1 MFRSSFA
8 DTIIAVSTPPGRGG
22 IGIVRL
28 SGPDA
33 LPISLT
39 FFQPGRKPR
48 RIPSHKAVLG
58 KLLDPANGRSFDEA
72 VLVYFQKP
80 RSYTKEDVV
89 EMSLHGSPVVL
100 EEAVRLGVAAG
111 ARPARPGEFT
121 LRACLNGRYDLIQAE
136 AVNDLI
142 RAESRAAAKMA
153 WGQIEGGL
161 SHKVLALR
169 RELIE
174 LAADIEAS
182 LEFPDEDLPT
192 SKSGIMDRISRI
204 AADIETLVSSHETG
218 KALVDGPVIAIIGRA
233 NVGKSTL
240 FNAFLG
246 EERAITA
253 PEPGTTRDYLTE
265 RIRIKAQ
272 GFTLVDMAGLGR
284 PASDI
289 EKEGIRRGRKAAREA
304 DGLILLMD
312 ASKKA
317 HSEDLALLSEYR
329 GRKAVLV
336 FNKID
341 LPRIMDVAAIRKNNP
356 GFPSIGIS
364 ALKGTNIGKLMDRI
378 YDRFAPVIPDSGEII
393 FHERQKH
400 LLEAVLSRLRAGEK
414 ALETGYSEEVCA
426 EEVREAL
433 PLFGQLTGEIGA
445 EEVIGDIF
453 DRFCVG
459 K

>member
-33 LPISLT
+33 LPIALT
-39 FFQPGRKPR
+39 FFRPEGKRGRFL
-48 RIPSHKAVLG
+48 SHRAVLG
-58 KLLDPANGRSFDEA
+58 RLVDPETGDAFDEA
-72 VLVYFQKP
+72 VLIYFQQP

-89 EMSLHGSPVVL
+89 EVSGHGSPVVL
-100 EEAVRLGVAAG
+100 QETVRLGVAAG

-121 LRACLNGRYDLIQAE
+121 LRACLHGRYDFIQAE

-142 RAESRAAAKMA
+142 RAESRAAAKAA
-153 WGQIEGGL
+153 WAQVEGGL
-161 SHKVLALR
+161 SEKIFGLR
-169 RELIE
+169 RSLIE
-174 LAADIEAS
+174 LAADLEAS
-182 LEFPDEDLPT
+182 IEFPDDLLP
-192 SKSGIMDRISRI
+192 SPKARILSGISGMI
-204 AADIETLVSSHETG
+204 AEIEALVSSHETG
-218 KALVDGPVIAIIGRA
+218 KALFDGITIAIIGRA

-265 RIRIKAQ
+265 RVRIKDLQ
-272 GFTLVDMAGLGR
+272 FTFVDMAGLGR
-284 PASDI
+284 PASEI
-289 EKEGIRRGRKAAREA
+289 EKEGIRRGKKAAGRA
-304 DGLILLMD
+304 DGLILLLD

-317 HSEDLALLSEYR
+317 RPDDLVLLSEYR
-329 GRKAVLV
+329 DRKALLV
-336 FNKID
+336 FNKTD
-341 LPRIMDVAAIRKNNP
+341 LPRNMDVAGIRRAFP
-356 GFPSIGIS
+356 GFPSIGVS
-364 ALKGTNIGKLMDRI
+364 ALKGTNIGRLMNKI
-378 YDRFAPVIPDSGEII
+378 HAEFAPLIPDSGEII
-393 FHERQKH
+393 FHERQKR
-400 LLEAVLSRLRAGEK
+400 LLEAVLSRLKAGRK
-414 ALETGYSEEVCA
+414 ALESGYSEEVYA
-426 EEVREAL
+426 EHVREAI

-445 EEVIGDIF
+445 EEIIGDIF